1 MKHYFVSYYYSTDY
15 RNGFGMCE
23 IALPREPWTFD
34 DIIELIESISSTSN
48 IPSNTISILNYQL
61 LSEE

>member
-1 MKHYFVSYYYSTDY
+1 
-15 RNGFGMCE
+15 MCE